1 MCEELSSYG
10 EEVGTFGE
18 SIVRGIEFARRVQ
31 GSIEVVGRKQGSF
44 KNARED
50 KSCRNTAREFDNVEK
65 ARK

>member
-1 MCEELSSYG
+1 M
-10 EEVGTFGE
+10 
-18 SIVRGIEFARRVQ
+18 RGIEFARRVQ

-50 KSCRNTAREFDNVEK
+50 KSCRDTAREFDNVDK